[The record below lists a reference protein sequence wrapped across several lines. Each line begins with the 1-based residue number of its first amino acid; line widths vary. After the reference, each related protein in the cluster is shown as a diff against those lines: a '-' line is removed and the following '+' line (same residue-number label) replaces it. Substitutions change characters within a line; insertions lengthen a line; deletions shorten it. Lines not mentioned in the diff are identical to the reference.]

1 MEMCVEEFIQYCHLV
16 TWNDQSLIDLF
27 WIGLDHHLAQ
37 LIPPDNPTLTQRQYL
52 DWVLWICGS
61 SLTVE
66 EISEVEDFSIR
77 FVCKAGYQDQQF

>member
-52 DWVLWICGS
+52 D
-61 SLTVE
+61 
-66 EISEVEDFSIR
+66 
-77 FVCKAGYQDQQF
+77 